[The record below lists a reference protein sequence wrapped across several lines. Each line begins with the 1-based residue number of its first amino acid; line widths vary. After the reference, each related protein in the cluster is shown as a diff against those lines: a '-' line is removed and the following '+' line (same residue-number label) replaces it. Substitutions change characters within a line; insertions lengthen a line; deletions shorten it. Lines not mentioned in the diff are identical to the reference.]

1 MDKIIAATSIIIGV
15 LFGSIWSRIFLDKK
29 SPYTWSLASTSII
42 RYLLLAAVLA
52 ILMIKFK
59 ISIILWSVGFMTSFW
74 VLITRKTLLNT
85 RNKENS
91 GKNRENS
98 NIWARSNQTPK
109 KFWDNPQVLGSP
121 HWYSHIHMDLD
132 GRSFSNHHRNTI
144 LSKTKKNKPLFLHYR
159 ADRRFLRQFM
169 QRLIWIFQI

>member
-98 NIWARSNQTPK
+98 NI
-109 KFWDNPQVLGSP
+109 
-121 HWYSHIHMDLD
+121 
-132 GRSFSNHHRNTI
+132 
-144 LSKTKKNKPLFLHYR
+144 
-159 ADRRFLRQFM
+159 
-169 QRLIWIFQI
+169 